1 MQNQEDPMT
10 LLNKT
15 RLLNKTSKTTK
26 PQFLAWLTAFVGWV
40 FDYYEIA
47 LMTFLVVPIAQEF
60 HLSPQQTAL
69 LLSLQL
75 LGIAGGGVLFGFLGD
90 KIGRQRVLVLTLL
103 IFGVFTLARA
113 FAPDF
118 NTLLVF
124 GVVAAIGLG
133 GEFGVGQAL
142 VSEVMPAH
150 LRGWW
155 SGALYSGVGLGL
167 AAAALVG
174 GYLLPLIG
182 WRWVFAVSCFPIVL
196 ALMAR
201 FAAPESDLWEKQQA
215 KTKHTTDWKLIRSRR
230 FIKPFL
236 LCLATGSVEFFAYYG
251 VASFLPTYLIEYQ
264 GFSFGK
270 AAWWTVVTGIA
281 IFAGSVMAG
290 FLADRLGRRVTWTI
304 MASIAAAGSV
314 VVAISFE
321 ASIQSYWVLL
331 PIFVLYFGVGVTAMF
346 GLVFREQF
354 PTRVRSFGMGSALQI
369 ARGVSFFPPL
379 IAAAVYP
386 IYGYSVLVYGGAVL
400 FAILAVL
407 GWLFKENAGRDILE
421 LELDFQDPAAPV
433 ADGPLVMRSIA
444 GSDR

>member
-1 MQNQEDPMT
+1 MT
-10 LLNKT
+10 VLNKST
-15 RLLNKTSKTTK
+15 KTTK

-47 LMTFLVVPIAQEF
+47 LMTFLIVPIAIEF
-60 HLSPQQTAL
+60 QLSPHQTAM

-75 LGIAGGGVLFGFLGD
+75 LGIAVGGVLFGFLGD
-90 KIGRQRVLVLTLL
+90 KIGRQRVLMLTLL

-113 FAPDF
+113 FAPDYNF
-118 NTLLVF
+118 LLIC
-124 GVVAAIGLG
+124 GVLAAIGLG

-174 GYLLPLIG
+174 GYVLPMIG

-196 ALMAR
+196 ALLVR
-201 FAAPESDLWEKQQA
+201 FIAPESDIWEKQQA
-215 KTKHTTDWKLIRSRR
+215 KKKHTMDWKLIRSRR

-236 LCLATGSVEFFAYYG
+236 LCLVAGSVEFFAYYG
-251 VASFLPTYLIEYQ
+251 VASFLPTYLIQYQ

-270 AAWWTVVTGIA
+270 AAWFTVVTGLA

-290 FLADRLGRRVTWTI
+290 YLADRLGRRVTWTI
-304 MASIAAAGSV
+304 MSCIAALGSLV
-314 VVAISFE
+314 VGITFE
-321 ASIQSYWVLL
+321 ASIQSYWVLV
-331 PIFVLYFGVGVTAMF
+331 PIFVLYVGTGVAAMF
-346 GLVFREQF
+346 GMVFSEQF
-354 PTRVRSFGMGSALQI
+354 PTRVRSLGMGSALQL

-386 IYGYSVLVYGGAVL
+386 IYGYSVLVFGGGVL

-407 GWLFKENAGRDILE
+407 GWLFKENAGRDIQE
-421 LELDFQDPAAPV
+421 LEAEFADPEA
-433 ADGPLVMRSIA
+433 GPAEQNSVMESIPEPE
-444 GSDR
+444 RH

>member
-1 MQNQEDPMT
+1 MV

-15 RLLNKTSKTTK
+15 TKTTK

-47 LMTFLVVPIAQEF
+47 LMTFLIVPIALEF

-75 LGIAGGGVLFGFLGD
+75 LGIAAGGVLFGFLGD
-90 KIGRQRVLVLTLL
+90 KIGRQRVLMLTLL

-113 FAPDF
+113 FAPDY
-118 NTLLVF
+118 NMLLIF
-124 GVVAAIGLG
+124 GVLAAIGLG

-155 SGALYSGVGLGL
+155 SGALYSGTGVGL
-167 AAAALVG
+167 AAAAFIG
-174 GYLLPLIG
+174 GYVLPLIG

-196 ALMAR
+196 ALLVR
-201 FAAPESDLWEKQQA
+201 FLAPESDVWEKQQA
-215 KTKHTTDWKLIRSRR
+215 KKKHTTDWKLIRSRR
-230 FIKPFL
+230 FIRPFL
-236 LCLATGSVEFFAYYG
+236 LCLVAGSVEFFAYYG
-251 VASFLPTYLIEYQ
+251 VASFLPTYLIQYQ

-270 AAWWTVVTGIA
+270 AAWFTVVTGLA
-281 IFAGSVMAG
+281 IFAGSVTAG
-290 FLADRLGRRVTWTI
+290 YLADRLGRRVTWTI
-304 MASIAAAGSV
+304 MATIAALGSV
-314 VVAISFE
+314 IVGITFE
-321 ASIQSYWVLL
+321 ASIQSYWVLV
-331 PIFVLYFGVGVTAMF
+331 PIFVLYLGTGVAAMF
-346 GLVFREQF
+346 GMVFSEQF
-354 PTRVRSFGMGSALQI
+354 PTRVRSLGMGSALQL

-386 IYGYSVLVYGGAVL
+386 IYGYSVLVFGGGVL

-407 GWLFKENAGRDILE
+407 GWLFKEHAGRDIQE
-421 LELDFQDPAAPV
+421 LEAEFADPEDGLADAHGDMRPAAELERSLE
-433 ADGPLVMRSIA
+433 GP
-444 GSDR
+444 

>member
-1 MQNQEDPMT
+1 MT

-15 RLLNKTSKTTK
+15 TKTTK

-47 LMTFLVVPIAQEF
+47 LMTFLIVPIALEF
-60 HLSPQQTAL
+60 QLSPQQTAL

-75 LGIAGGGVLFGFLGD
+75 LGIAAGGVLFGFLGD
-90 KIGRQRVLVLTLL
+90 KIGRQRVLMLTLF

-113 FAPDF
+113 FAPDY
-118 NTLLVF
+118 NMLLFF
-124 GVVAAIGLG
+124 GVLAAIGLG

-155 SGALYSGVGLGL
+155 SGALYSGTGVGL
-167 AAAALVG
+167 AAAALIG
-174 GYLLPLIG
+174 GYVLPLIG

-196 ALMAR
+196 ALLVR
-201 FAAPESDLWEKQQA
+201 FLAPESDLWEKQQA
-215 KTKHTTDWKLIRSRR
+215 KKKHTTDWKLIRSRR
-230 FIKPFL
+230 FIRPFL
-236 LCLATGSVEFFAYYG
+236 LCLVAGSVEFFAYYG
-251 VASFLPTYLIEYQ
+251 VASFLPTYLIQYQ

-270 AAWWTVVTGIA
+270 AAWFTVVTGLA

-290 FLADRLGRRVTWTI
+290 YLADRLGRRVTWTI
-304 MASIAAAGSV
+304 MATIAALGSV
-314 VVAISFE
+314 IVGITFE
-321 ASIQSYWVLL
+321 ASIQSYWVLV
-331 PIFVLYFGVGVTAMF
+331 PIFVLYLGTGVAAMF
-346 GLVFREQF
+346 GMVFSEQF
-354 PTRVRSFGMGSALQI
+354 PTRVRSLGMGSALQL

-386 IYGYSVLVYGGAVL
+386 IYGYSVLVFGGGVL

-407 GWLFKENAGRDILE
+407 GWLFKEHAGRDIQE
-421 LELDFQDPAAPV
+421 LEAEFEDSEDRPS
-433 ADGPLVMRSIA
+433 DIPLEMRSAA
-444 GSDR
+444 GSDRS

>member
-1 MQNQEDPMT
+1 MT
-10 LLNKT
+10 VLNKST
-15 RLLNKTSKTTK
+15 KTTK

-47 LMTFLVVPIAQEF
+47 LMTFLIVPIAIEF
-60 HLSPQQTAL
+60 QLSPHQTAM

-75 LGIAGGGVLFGFLGD
+75 LGIAVGGVLFGFLGD
-90 KIGRQRVLVLTLL
+90 KIGRQRVLMLTLL

-113 FAPDF
+113 FAPDYNF
-118 NTLLVF
+118 LLIC
-124 GVVAAIGLG
+124 GVLAAIGLG

-174 GYLLPLIG
+174 GYVLPMIG

-196 ALMAR
+196 ALLVR
-201 FAAPESDLWEKQQA
+201 FIAPESDIWEKQQA
-215 KTKHTTDWKLIRSRR
+215 KKKHTMDWKLIRSRR

-236 LCLATGSVEFFAYYG
+236 LCLVAGSVEFFAYYG
-251 VASFLPTYLIEYQ
+251 VASFLPTYLIQYQ

-270 AAWWTVVTGIA
+270 AAWFTVVTGLA

-290 FLADRLGRRVTWTI
+290 YLADRLGRRVTWTI
-304 MASIAAAGSV
+304 MSCIAALGSLV
-314 VVAISFE
+314 VGITFE
-321 ASIQSYWVLL
+321 ASIQSYWVLV
-331 PIFVLYFGVGVTAMF
+331 PIFVLYVGTGVAAMF
-346 GLVFREQF
+346 GMVFSEQF
-354 PTRVRSFGMGSALQI
+354 PTRVRSLGMGSALQL

-386 IYGYSVLVYGGAVL
+386 IYGYSVLVFGGGVL

-407 GWLFKENAGRDILE
+407 GWLFKENAGRDIQE
-421 LELDFQDPAAPV
+421 LEAEFADPEA
-433 ADGPLVMRSIA
+433 GPAEQHSVMESIPEPE
-444 GSDR
+444 RH